1 MMKKISLI
9 VIMVVATL
17 AGQQAA
23 AQEERPKLAEGNIE
37 EVINSMTLREKAML
51 LVGATGQ
58 GTDGGAMF
66 GRTMKHVPGAAG
78 ITTEI
83 SDLGVTSV
91 VMADGPAGV
100 RIDPLRDGD
109 EMTYYATGFP
119 IGSALACTWNTD
131 LVEQVG
137 EAIGNEVREYGCDVI
152 LGPGVNIHRNPL
164 CGRNFEY
171 YSEDPIVTGKIAAA
185 YIRGVQSQHVGTSIK
200 HFAVNSQETDRIKVD
215 ERVSKRALRE
225 IYLRGFEIAIKESNP
240 WTVMASYNKI
250 NGTLAQESREL
261 LTDIL
266 RTDWGYDGLVMTDW
280 IGLRNTAA
288 QVHAGNDL
296 MEPGNDEQVDD
307 IVDKVQSGVLS
318 MDDVDT
324 CVRRVLQ
331 LVMKTPRYK
340 GYKYSN
346 KPDLNEHARVT
357 RQSAAEGMVLLK
369 NDNNTLPLEK
379 VERVALFGV
388 NSYDFFSGGT
398 GSGYVNT
405 PYVVDMVEGL
415 KNAGISTT
423 PKMTEIY
430 QKYLDFIRVKFDADR
445 DPIMW
450 FLAMGQPKLP
460 ELELTKRSIYAD
472 VDTADAAI
480 ITIGRQAGEGMDR
493 DIDTEFNLTDLE
505 KRLIDNVSDAFHL
518 AGKKVIVV
526 INSGSVVETASWRDK
541 VDAILMAW
549 QPGEEGGNTVADIL
563 TGKVCPSGK
572 TTMTWPISAYDHH
585 STNNYPQYA
594 AQTLYDYKELTNFG
608 APLKGFDYTNHCEDV
623 YVGYRYFKSV
633 GKNVAYPFGYGLSY
647 TTFEYERPMVRLVGD
662 EVEVSVAVR
671 NTGSVAG
678 KEIVEVYVSAPE
690 TEIEKPVIELKA
702 FAKTQTLEPGA
713 SEVLRMSIPVR
724 DIALYDEENS
734 QWLVEAGTYTVS
746 IGASVDDIRA
756 AAQVKLKEYTEKTL
770 DVLGPQGELK
780 TLRLRN

>member
-1 MMKKISLI
+1 MI
-9 VIMVVATL
+9 VVATM

-23 AQEERPKLAEGNIE
+23 AQEERPKLVEGNIE
-37 EVINSMTLREKAML
+37 DVINAMTLREKAML

-296 MEPGNDEQVDD
+296 MEPGNDGQVDD
-307 IVDKVQSGVLS
+307 IVEKVQSGVLS

-460 ELELTKRSIYAD
+460 ELELTRRSIYAD

-608 APLKGFDYTNHCEDV
+608 APLKGFDYTNHDEDI

-647 TTFEYERPMVRLVGD
+647 TTFEYERPTVRLVGD
-662 EVEVSVAVR
+662 KVEVSVAVR

>member
-23 AQEERPKLAEGNIE
+23 AQEERPKLVEGNIE
-37 EVINSMTLREKAML
+37 DVINAMTLREKAML

-296 MEPGNDEQVDD
+296 MEPGNDGQVDD
-307 IVDKVQSGVLS
+307 IVEKVQSGVLS

-460 ELELTKRSIYAD
+460 ELELTRRSIYAD

-608 APLKGFDYTNHCEDV
+608 APLKGFDYTNHDEDI

-647 TTFEYERPMVRLVGD
+647 TTFEYERPTVRLVGD
-662 EVEVSVAVR
+662 KVEVSVAVR

>member
-1 MMKKISLI
+1 MQKISLI
-9 VIMVVATL
+9 VMIVVATM

-23 AQEERPKLAEGNIE
+23 AQEERPKLVEGNIE
-37 EVINSMTLREKAML
+37 DVINAMTLREKAML

-296 MEPGNDEQVDD
+296 MEPGNDGQVDD
-307 IVDKVQSGVLS
+307 IVEKVQSGVLS

-460 ELELTKRSIYAD
+460 ELELTRRSIYAD

-608 APLKGFDYTNHCEDV
+608 APLKGFDYTNHDEDI

-647 TTFEYERPMVRLVGD
+647 TTFEYERPTVRLVGD
-662 EVEVSVAVR
+662 KVEVSVAVR

>member
-1 MMKKISLI
+1 MIRKIF
-9 VIMVVATL
+9 VMVMTVVATM

-23 AQEERPKLAEGNIE
+23 AQERRPTLDEGNID

-83 SDLGVTSV
+83 SDLGITSV

-109 EMTYYATGFP
+109 DATYYATGFP
-119 IGSALACTWNTD
+119 IGSTLACTWNTE

-185 YIRGVQSQHVGTSIK
+185 YIRGVQSQGVGTSIK

-266 RTDWGYDGLVMTDW
+266 RTDWGYDGMVMTDW

-307 IVDKVQSGVLS
+307 IVDKVESGVLS

-331 LVMKTPRYK
+331 LVLKTPRYR

-346 KPDLNEHARVT
+346 KPDLKEHARVT

-369 NDNNTLPLEK
+369 NEGNTLPLGK

-398 GSGYVNT
+398 GSGFVNT

-450 FLAMGQPKLP
+450 FLAMGQPKMP
-460 ELELTKRSIYAD
+460 ELELTARSIYAE

-493 DIDTEFNLTDLE
+493 DIATEFNLTDLE

-518 AGKKVIVV
+518 AGKKVIVI

-572 TTMTWPISAYDHH
+572 TTMTWPISATDHY

-594 AQTLYDYKELTNFG
+594 DFTLYDYKEITNYG
-608 APLKGFDYTNHCEDV
+608 APVPGFDYTNHEEDI

-633 GKNVAYPFGYGLSY
+633 DKNVAYPFGYGLSY
-647 TTFEYERPMVRLVGD
+647 TTFEYEKPVVKLVGD
-662 EVEVSVAVR
+662 KVEVSVVVR

-678 KEIVEVYVSAPE
+678 KEIVEVYVSAPD
-690 TEIEKPVIELKA
+690 TEIEKPLIELKA

-713 SEVLRMSIPVR
+713 SETLRMSIPVR
-724 DIALYDEENS
+724 DIALYDEDGS
-734 QWLVEAGTYTVS
+734 QWLVEAGTYTIG

-756 AAQVKLKEYTEKTL
+756 KAQVKLKEYKEKTL
-770 DVLGPQGELK
+770 DVLGPQGELSK
-780 TLRLRN
+780 LRVKR

>member
-1 MMKKISLI
+1 MQKISLI
-9 VIMVVATL
+9 VMIVVATM

-23 AQEERPKLAEGNIE
+23 AQEERPKLVEGNIE
-37 EVINSMTLREKAML
+37 DVINSMTLREKAML

-296 MEPGNDEQVDD
+296 MEPGNDGQVDD
-307 IVDKVQSGVLS
+307 IVEKVQSGVLS

-460 ELELTKRSIYAD
+460 ELELTRRSIYAD

-608 APLKGFDYTNHCEDV
+608 APLKGFDYTNHDEDI

-647 TTFEYERPMVRLVGD
+647 TTFEYERPTVRLVGD
-662 EVEVSVAVR
+662 KVEVSVAVR

>member
-23 AQEERPKLAEGNIE
+23 AQEERPKLVEGNIE

-137 EAIGNEVREYGCDVI
+137 KAIGNEVREYGCDVI

-460 ELELTKRSIYAD
+460 ELELTRRSIYAD

-647 TTFEYERPMVRLVGD
+647 TTFEYERPTARLVGD
-662 EVEVSVAVR
+662 KVEVSVAVR